1 MRAPGPGRY
10 AFQVEQ
16 RTGAGGGE
24 GRAEPFEVSLGPA
37 EAAEEWE
44 AVVHSLSGDESDQRV
59 VDAPRL
65 HADLHDRRGFST
77 LVRVKSVFRRRS
89 DDGGGERRGT
99 ALPVRTS
106 T

>member
-16 RTGAGGGE
+16 RTGSGGGE
-24 GRAEPFEVSLGPA
+24 ARAEPLEVSLGPA

-59 VDAPRL
+59 VDAARF
-65 HADLHDRRGFST
+65 HADLHDHRGFSAR
-77 LVRVKSVFRRRS
+77 VRVKSEPRCDS
-89 DDGGGERRGT
+89 HDGAGEAPGP
-99 ALPVRTS
+99 ALPGRTG